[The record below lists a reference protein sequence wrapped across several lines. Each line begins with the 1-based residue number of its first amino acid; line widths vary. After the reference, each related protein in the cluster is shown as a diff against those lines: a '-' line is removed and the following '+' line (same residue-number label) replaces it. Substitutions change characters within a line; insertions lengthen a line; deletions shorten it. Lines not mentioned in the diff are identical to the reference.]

1 MGEVIRAYQ
10 GRLLGAGRR
19 NGGSIAKFMGEG
31 SPVPIIGAI
40 VIILDDAT

>member
-31 SPVPIIGAI
+31 SPIIGAI